1 MELYIPRS
9 FIVFRVVEFW
19 WRYER
24 RLRRNRSS
32 LITTNWIQHPRRKHV
47 SPLARISPMDCDT
60 ALPFSVVSCENI
72 KWRATE
78 VTKRGSRSCKFH
90 YDSSSCF
97 ASLHHRKSY
106 LWTFTQLAHYNYWLL
121 RSIKNMLNLIEYS
134 SPEQPNYVYVCV
146 CGARRKLNLLF
157 KSNVRPPPIL
167 ILTPGGFLSDMS
179 HVPVGLHTG
188 WAAIAIINGMQSYI
202 M

>member
-1 MELYIPRS
+1 
-9 FIVFRVVEFW
+9 
-19 WRYER
+19 
-24 RLRRNRSS
+24 
-32 LITTNWIQHPRRKHV
+32 
-47 SPLARISPMDCDT
+47 
-60 ALPFSVVSCENI
+60 
-72 KWRATE
+72 
-78 VTKRGSRSCKFH
+78 
-90 YDSSSCF
+90 
-97 ASLHHRKSY
+97 
-106 LWTFTQLAHYNYWLL
+106 
-121 RSIKNMLNLIEYS
+121 MLNLIEYS

-157 KSNVRPPPIL
+157 KSNVRPPPIF